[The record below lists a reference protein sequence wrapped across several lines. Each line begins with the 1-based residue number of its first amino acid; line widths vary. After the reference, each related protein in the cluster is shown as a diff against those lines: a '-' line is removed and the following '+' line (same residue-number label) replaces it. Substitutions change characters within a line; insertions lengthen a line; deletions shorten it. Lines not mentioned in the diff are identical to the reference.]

1 MPGMLVATIQESPV
15 FGGKVKSYDAAK
27 AQSMKGVKKVMQ
39 VGDSAVA
46 VVAETYWQAKVAL
59 D

>member
-1 MPGMLVATIQESPV
+1 MLVANIKQSPV

-27 AQSMKGVKKVMQ
+27 GQSMKGVKKVVQ

-46 VVAETYWQAKVAL
+46 
-59 D
+59 

>member
-1 MPGMLVATIQESPV
+1 MANIKQSPV

-27 AQSMKGVKKVMQ
+27 GQSMKGVKKVVQ

-46 VVAETYWQAKVAL
+46 
-59 D
+59 